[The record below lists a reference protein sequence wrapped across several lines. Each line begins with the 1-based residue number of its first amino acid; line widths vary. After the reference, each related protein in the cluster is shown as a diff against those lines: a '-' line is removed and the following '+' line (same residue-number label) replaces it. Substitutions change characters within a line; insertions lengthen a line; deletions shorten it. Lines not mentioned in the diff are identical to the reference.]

1 MIFSSL
7 VGVRLEGIRTW
18 SATQLDPASEACDV
32 IDETVFLVVFAAGA
46 SFEVLV
52 LCLRLVGCAVKCVVP
67 IWALS
72 SLRNQGKIDDFHIF
86 INISAGIYSSV
97 LRNIPFERERN
108 WLYKNIHCS
117 PCINSFLKKIQ
128 KWKNLHSWCK
138 ENQDGRHLVQNKVS
152 LQGMFKNESVALFLG
167 QLQVKFPWKEANI
180 AFFRYYF

>member
-52 LCLRLVGCAVKCVVP
+52 LCLLLVGCAVKCVVR

-97 LRNIPFERERN
+97 LRNIPFEREIN
-108 WLYKNIHCS
+108 WLFKKHTLFSIHS
-117 PCINSFLKKIQ
+117 TVFLKKFKSEKIYIVDA
-128 KWKNLHSWCK
+128 KKTKMDAIWSKIKCLCRVCLKMNL
-138 ENQDGRHLVQNKVS
+138 L
-152 LQGMFKNESVALFLG
+152 LYL
-167 QLQVKFPWKEANI
+167 
-180 AFFRYYF
+180 